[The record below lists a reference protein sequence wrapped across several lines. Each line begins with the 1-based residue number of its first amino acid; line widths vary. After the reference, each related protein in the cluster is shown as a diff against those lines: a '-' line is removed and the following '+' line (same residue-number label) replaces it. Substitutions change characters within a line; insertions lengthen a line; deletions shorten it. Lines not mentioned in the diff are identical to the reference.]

1 MTTKKKN
8 ILFLSS
14 WFPSKK
20 NNFDGDFVERHAKSV
35 ALLHNVIVVYV
46 SNLDGISD
54 VFREEEEKDNLKI
67 IRVYFPNKSRLQN
80 QYQKFNLY
88 IKEINRLSKID
99 LIHVNVTFPVGFVA
113 LYFKLIKKIP
123 YVITEHWTGYLPQDP
138 AHISFNKLYVTK
150 QIVKNASFLLPVS
163 ESLGNAMKVLG
174 LNCKTKIIRN
184 VIDFE
189 LFNIQDL
196 RVDKVVK
203 FLHISNLVYQKNIE
217 GIIRVSDK
225 LWRNGYDFEL
235 HIGGNGDLTFLENYR
250 KTTEFADKLFLFD
263 SLTQN
268 EVAGKMNQ
276 SNAFVLFSRF
286 ENQPCVQI
294 ESFACGLPVIASDV
308 GGINEVFPEG
318 FGKIIESENEEQLY
332 ITMKDFI
339 EKKMQLKSPSEINEY
354 AKKHFSMKK
363 IAEQFDEIYTEVLK

>member
-35 ALLHNVIVVYV
+35 ALLHNVTVVYV
-46 SNLDGISD
+46 SNLDGVSD

-138 AHISFNKLYVTK
+138 AHISFIKLYVTK

-174 LNCKTKIIRN
+174 LNCKLLI
-184 VIDFE
+184 
-189 LFNIQDL
+189 
-196 RVDKVVK
+196 
-203 FLHISNLVYQKNIE
+203 
-217 GIIRVSDK
+217 
-225 LWRNGYDFEL
+225 
-235 HIGGNGDLTFLENYR
+235 
-250 KTTEFADKLFLFD
+250 
-263 SLTQN
+263 
-268 EVAGKMNQ
+268 
-276 SNAFVLFSRF
+276 
-286 ENQPCVQI
+286 
-294 ESFACGLPVIASDV
+294 
-308 GGINEVFPEG
+308 
-318 FGKIIESENEEQLY
+318 
-332 ITMKDFI
+332 
-339 EKKMQLKSPSEINEY
+339 
-354 AKKHFSMKK
+354 
-363 IAEQFDEIYTEVLK
+363 